1 MDMLRS
7 NKRRRQLNKVKEGN
21 GEKLKDYKKWHIFT
35 RTVFYIKIKNDK
47 DELVDYAINYPYFVE
62 EPRAELYRAGKQVA
76 YSKLPATFSIEDG
89 VIEVSSG
96 SYGIKR
102 MHYVDKEGKEY
113 PLHPDN
119 NSVRGLRLRLEKKH
133 PTLSKLVGCT
143 SICLLLLTAILG
155 LPQILEGITQIPWV
169 SDNFGTFVSPI
180 NFNYIENILI
190 AGIGALAG
198 AERALLLRNKRLLAL
213 L

>member
-1 MDMLRS
+1 
-7 NKRRRQLNKVKEGN
+7 
-21 GEKLKDYKKWHIFT
+21 
-35 RTVFYIKIKNDK
+35 
-47 DELVDYAINYPYFVE
+47 
-62 EPRAELYRAGKQVA
+62 
-76 YSKLPATFSIEDG
+76 
-89 VIEVSSG
+89 
-96 SYGIKR
+96 
-102 MHYVDKEGKEY
+102 MHYVDNEGKEY
-113 PLHPDN
+113 PLHPAN

-198 AERALLLRNKRLLAL
+198 AERALLLRNKRLLTL